1 MYKSYRQISSCA
13 YPKDSITDNTKYI
26 QTKDEMMKFY
36 PSKYKAGELEKEVQ
50 FLYKA
55 GTPQTIRSYRYDP
68 LSTERG
74 DIGQIIPYTF
84 IKAEADASQEVK
96 DLGEIK
102 TELKEGYRGATC
114 GISSGTCGASS
125 GASSGTC
132 GATCGESDK
141 LFAIL
146 DPKFNLREVSKH
158 LILLED
164 HLFHEGKRCQDCI
177 SKHFLTIEAFLD
189 EAVTLDKKGEY
200 RDMVNETLKQL
211 RSIIKDFS
219 QRREYLTD
227 EEYCQIAQQLRTLR
241 KPLCVMTF
249 GFC

>member
-13 YPKDSITDNTKYI
+13 YPKDSITDDTKYI
-26 QTKDEMMKFY
+26 QKQVY
-36 PSKYKAGELEKEVQ
+36 NQPLKYNAGEAEKEVKY
-50 FLYKA
+50 LYK
-55 GTPQTIRSYRYDP
+55 TKIPSTSYRYDP
-68 LSTERG
+68 ISIERG
-74 DIGQIIPYTF
+74 DLGQISPSAI
-84 IKAEADASQEVK
+84 ISVDAAEEARSDK
-96 DLGEIK
+96 
-102 TELKEGYRGATC
+102 LKEEYSPRLNTGSQINLRSNSEGTC
-114 GISSGTCGASS
+114 SLSSNGSCGAS
-125 GASSGTC
+125 C
-132 GATCGESDK
+132 GADGEGK

-146 DPKFNLREVSKH
+146 DPRFNLREVAKH

-189 EAVTLDKKGEY
+189 EAVTLDKNGEY

-219 QRREYLTD
+219 QRRETLTD
-227 EEYCQIAQQLRTLR
+227 EEYCEIAQQLRALR